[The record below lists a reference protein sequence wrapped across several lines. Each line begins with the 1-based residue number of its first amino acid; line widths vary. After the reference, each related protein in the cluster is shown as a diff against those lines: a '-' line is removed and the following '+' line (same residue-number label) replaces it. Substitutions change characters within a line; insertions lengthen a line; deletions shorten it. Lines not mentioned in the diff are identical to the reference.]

1 MGPAPSSYVRPED
14 RSDVPGFIDRSLFQV
29 TLLTL
34 LFAALFASH
43 PPADLDLFHRVA
55 VGRLVEATGGVVDV
69 DPFSFTEKHDRWVDH
84 EWLSGVVF
92 YQAVK
97 AWGDGGLLVVTLLT
111 LLATAA
117 LVSRAQRVHQGG
129 ATGTFTWFFL
139 TMVVASR
146 AWGSMVRSQS
156 FTFAGLAVQL
166 WALAE
171 WRAGRRRWIWVLPLA
186 YIPWANF
193 HGGFVA
199 GLGLL
204 GAAIVAISI
213 DRRDRFPRD
222 LWLCLVACVLVSLL
236 NPYGLTYWRY
246 LASALTMDRPAVLE
260 WSPLPLT
267 SFWGGLAVLFAAI
280 FVLGAF
286 RAKPRPPPEA
296 WALALVSFLAAV
308 QSRRFLSI
316 FVLTVAV
323 YGTPSFQALLGPF
336 RRRLVSGRPFLRA
349 VGHAAVI
356 VLTLVTTQQ
365 AFTRLSNF
373 SRQGVSFERF
383 PVEAIEWLETRG
395 GGDLLVHF
403 NHGSYALWRLF
414 PRYRVSVDG
423 RYEEV
428 YPQETVD
435 RVMTALDPEA
445 EGHVEA
451 LQWVN
456 PDYILV
462 EGDGSGFGPEWHTV
476 YADSRAVVLS
486 RDSLPPPRDPGA
498 DERPMWVPGF

>member
-1 MGPAPSSYVRPED
+1 MDPAPSSYVPDPR
-14 RSDVPGFIDRSLFQV
+14 RAARHFVDRSLFQV
-29 TLLTL
+29 TLLAL

-69 DPFSFTEKHDRWVDH
+69 DPFGFTEKHDRWIDH

-97 AWGDGGLLVVTLLT
+97 AWGDGGLLVVTLVT

-117 LVSRAQRVHQGG
+117 FVSRAQRVHQGG
-129 ATGTFTWFFL
+129 GAGTFTWFFL

-156 FTFAGLAVQL
+156 FTFAGLALQL

-171 WRAGRRRWIWVLPLA
+171 WRAGRRRWIWVLPVA
-186 YIPWANF
+186 YIPWANA

-204 GAAIVAISI
+204 GAATVAITIS
-213 DRRDRFPRD
+213 RRDPFPRD
-222 LWLCLVACVLVSLL
+222 LWLCLIACVLVSLV

-246 LASALTMDRPAVLE
+246 LASALAMDRPAVLE

-280 FVLGAF
+280 FVLGAI
-286 RAKPRPPPEA
+286 RATPRPTPEA

-323 YGTPSFQALLGPF
+323 YGTPSFRALLSPLGD
-336 RRRLVSGRPFLRA
+336 RMVSGHRLLRA

-356 VLTLVTTQQ
+356 VVTLVTVQQ
-365 AFTRLSNF
+365 AFTRLRGF
-373 SRQGVSFERF
+373 AREGVSFERF

-445 EGHVEA
+445 DGHVDA
-451 LQWVN
+451 LRWVD

-462 EGDGSGFGPEWHTV
+462 EGDGSGFGPAWHTV
-476 YADSRAVVLS
+476 YSDPRAVVLS
-486 RDSLPPPRDPGA
+486 RDSLPPSRDSA
-498 DERPMWVPGF
+498 ATHRPMWQPAF